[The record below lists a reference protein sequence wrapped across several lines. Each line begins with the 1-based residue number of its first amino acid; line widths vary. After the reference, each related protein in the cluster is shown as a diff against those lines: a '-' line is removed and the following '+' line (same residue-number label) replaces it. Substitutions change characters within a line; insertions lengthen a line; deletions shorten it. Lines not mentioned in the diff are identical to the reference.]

1 MNLRPLAYE
10 ASELPLLYPGIIM
23 ALCTRFELANPFR
36 PTVFKTAPSPPGHI
50 AYGVVYAI
58 RTHTSENLM
67 EGLAIL

>member
-1 MNLRPLAYE
+1 MVLEKLDNQQLISLFCLHARTPYTGFE
-10 ASELPLLYPGIIM
+10 PASLLQ
-23 ALCTRFELANPFR
+23 